1 MLKKEYYC
9 LVSGLPDLF
18 FNENKLLVNS
28 LELREELKT
37 TLSGKDFDLIKLLFL
52 PFDNENLLTLWFNRE
67 KTFHSSGIFSK
78 KDIEWQLSPENEVI
92 KLPLY
97 MLQFIQWIKKRE
109 SKELNTEVENILHA
123 LFYEFALQ
131 SKNDF
136 IRNWFMF
143 ELDIKNILTAFN
155 CIRYG
160 YELSEQ
166 LIKVKQ
172 DNNSYSLLLSKR
184 LKHEYFDDDLPFS
197 EQIFKVAESDSS
209 LFEREKA
216 LDKIKWDYLDENT
229 FFHYFTIE
237 KVFSYVVK
245 LLITER
251 WLKLDAE
258 TGKSLLDRL
267 MNDLKTSYEFP
278 AEFSLMK

>member
-18 FNENKLLVNS
+18 FNENKAVINS
-28 LELREELKT
+28 LVLREELKT
-37 TLSGKDFDLIKLLFL
+37 ILSGKDYELLKLLFL
-52 PFDNENLLTLWFNRE
+52 QFDNENLLTLYFNRR
-67 KTFHSSGIFSK
+67 KSFQDSGIISK
-78 KDIEWQLSPENEVI
+78 KEFEYQLSPENEVI
-92 KLPLY
+92 ELPPY
-97 MLQFIQWIKKRE
+97 MQQFIQWIKKRE
-109 SKELNTEVENILHA
+109 SKDLNTEVENILHA
-123 LFYEFALQ
+123 LFYEYALQ
-131 SKNDF
+131 TKNEF
-136 IRNWFMF
+136 LRNWLMF
-143 ELDIKNILTAFN
+143 ELNTKNILTALN

-172 DNNSYSLLLSKR
+172 NNNVYSLLISKR
-184 LKHEYFDDDLPFS
+184 LKHEYFEDDLPFS
-197 EQIFKVAESDSS
+197 EQIFKISETEAS
-209 LFEREKA
+209 LIDREKA

-237 KVFSYVVK
+237 KVLSYVIK

-251 WLKLDAE
+251 WMKLDTK

>member
-28 LELREELKT
+28 LELREELKA
-37 TLSGKDFDLIKLLFL
+37 TLSGKDFDYIKLLFL
-52 PFDNENLLTLWFNRE
+52 PFDNENLLTLRFNRE
-67 KTFHSSGIFSK
+67 KTFHNSGIFSK
-78 KDIEWQLSPENEVI
+78 KDLEWQLSPENEVN

-97 MLQFIQWIKKRE
+97 MLNFIQWIRKRE
-109 SKELNTEVENILHA
+109 SKELNTEVENILHG

-131 SKNDF
+131 PKNEF
-136 IRNWFMF
+136 IQNWFMF
-143 ELDIKNILTAFN
+143 ELDTKNILTAFN

-172 DNNSYSLLLSKR
+172 NNNSYSLLLSKR

-197 EQIFKVAESDSS
+197 EQIFKVAEMDTS

-216 LDKIKWDYLDENT
+216 LDKIKWDYLDEYT

-237 KVFSYVVK
+237 KIFSYVVK

-251 WLKLDAE
+251 WLKLDTE